1 MQSVCAFVCSP
12 KLRIQT
18 RNVKPRI
25 TAQPTPAPFVCFLR
39 LLLTATAAAGWMS
52 LAEEIVHLRDAAAA
66 AAPRCTSRPLRSR
79 DGRWSVVEEG
89 VFLCRTDGHATA
101 QPYAKRFARRTTRLR
116 IEEFRAV
123 QEGLFLCRKESSLA
137 SEGHITRR
145 WQHQAFR

>member
-52 LAEEIVHLRDAAAA
+52 LAEEIVHLRDAA
-66 AAPRCTSRPLRSR
+66 PRCTSRPLRSR
-79 DGRWSVVEEG
+79 NGRWSVAEEG
-89 VFLCRTDGHATA
+89 AGRTDTRQLSRMLKGLRGVT
-101 QPYAKRFARRTTRLR
+101 TTRLR
-116 IEEFRAV
+116 IGEFRAV
-123 QEGLFLCRKESSLA
+123 QKGLFLCRKESSLA